1 MPAVQAGS
9 TVFCC
14 WSQIITDLIC
24 PRFDAH
30 RSERH
35 SLFSQAVAPWKRRGE
50 QWDHAHICDLFFFS
64 VLGPSNHHS
73 QSTLRPPL
81 PPPHN
86 HSLSH
91 HHSSANSLNRNSL
104 TNRRN
109 QIHAPAPAP
118 NDLAT
123 TPESVQLQD
132 SWVLNS
138 NVPLET
144 RWVPASLGMLL
155 MLLQRAQRS
164 PLVCWEMGGGVLCA
178 MSGFSSWGWRGV
190 RTSSSP
196 NLLCTGRYTV
206 NNAAHILF

>member
-1 MPAVQAGS
+1 MRGGNNDGSLRLLQNKWRGRLLIQVYQTKSGPNLLPHAVQA
-9 TVFCC
+9 
-14 WSQIITDLIC
+14 L
-24 PRFDAH
+24 A
-30 RSERH
+30 
-35 SLFSQAVAPWKRRGE
+35 
-50 QWDHAHICDLFFFS
+50 
-64 VLGPSNHHS
+64 GPSNHHS

-144 RWVPASLGMLL
+144 SYLQWILLSTENGVQVVMLL
-155 MLLQRAQRS
+155 IMKQNVAPELSEGNA
-164 PLVCWEMGGGVLCA
+164 LCQHYKIQI
-178 MSGFSSWGWRGV
+178 
-190 RTSSSP
+190 T
-196 NLLCTGRYTV
+196 
-206 NNAAHILF
+206 I

>member
-1 MPAVQAGS
+1 MPTGARGTQAYFPVCGVWLFFPGS
-9 TVFCC
+9 APLEMPRRTV
-14 WSQIITDLIC
+14 SST
-24 PRFDAH
+24 R
-30 RSERH
+30 
-35 SLFSQAVAPWKRRGE
+35 
-50 QWDHAHICDLFFFS
+50 ICDLFFFS
-64 VLGPSNHHS
+64 ILGPSNHHS

-144 RWVPASLGMLL
+144 RWVVWMDTPGGCRCTEETVWLIRRWGFVHFVSVMVLADTALRVSDIRISTSLWCALHWKVD
-155 MLLQRAQRS
+155 RWTS
-164 PLVCWEMGGGVLCA
+164 LC
-178 MSGFSSWGWRGV
+178 SHVPF
-190 RTSSSP
+190 
-196 NLLCTGRYTV
+196 
-206 NNAAHILF
+206 

>member
-1 MPAVQAGS
+1 MGKG
-9 TVFCC
+9 TGWEC
-14 WSQIITDLIC
+14 WQTQLPGNVSETTEKHPGRNLIL
-24 PRFDAH
+24 
-30 RSERH
+30 H
-35 SLFSQAVAPWKRRGE
+35 S
-50 QWDHAHICDLFFFS
+50 
-64 VLGPSNHHS
+64 PSNHHS

-144 RWVPASLGMLL
+144 SQRRLRMPLLTLVLLFFLILQPLGVWMYML
-155 MLLQRAQRS
+155 MTKGYF
-164 PLVCWEMGGGVLCA
+164 VNTVIFGGFR
-178 MSGFSSWGWRGV
+178 M
-190 RTSSSP
+190 P
-196 NLLCTGRYTV
+196 NS
-206 NNAAHILF
+206 

>member
-1 MPAVQAGS
+1 MWLNRVLMPTGPKGTRLSFLLAGFGVLPGS
-9 TVFCC
+9 GPLEMLRR
-14 WSQIITDLIC
+14 II
-24 PRFDAH
+24 
-30 RSERH
+30 S
-35 SLFSQAVAPWKRRGE
+35 S
-50 QWDHAHICDLFFFS
+50 AHICDLLFFS
-64 VLGPSNHHS
+64 VSGPSNHHS

-144 RWVPASLGMLL
+144 RWVAGRDALGTPLPPSLNEK
-155 MLLQRAQRS
+155 
-164 PLVCWEMGGGVLCA
+164 WENSLA
-178 MSGFSSWGWRGV
+178 R
-190 RTSSSP
+190 
-196 NLLCTGRYTV
+196 
-206 NNAAHILF
+206 

>member
-1 MPAVQAGS
+1 MW
-9 TVFCC
+9 C
-14 WSQIITDLIC
+14 
-24 PRFDAH
+24 
-30 RSERH
+30 
-35 SLFSQAVAPWKRRGE
+35 
-50 QWDHAHICDLFFFS
+50 FFS
-64 VLGPSNHHS
+64 SQSSLGNAEENNTTNTVVIYFSFFISGPSNHHS

-144 RWVPASLGMLL
+144 RWVAGLGALGCQHPSAHRENHL
-155 MLLQRAQRS
+155 TTEKR
-164 PLVCWEMGGGVLCA
+164 
-178 MSGFSSWGWRGV
+178 GFNPPWVSNVFG
-190 RTSSSP
+190 
-196 NLLCTGRYTV
+196 
-206 NNAAHILF
+206 